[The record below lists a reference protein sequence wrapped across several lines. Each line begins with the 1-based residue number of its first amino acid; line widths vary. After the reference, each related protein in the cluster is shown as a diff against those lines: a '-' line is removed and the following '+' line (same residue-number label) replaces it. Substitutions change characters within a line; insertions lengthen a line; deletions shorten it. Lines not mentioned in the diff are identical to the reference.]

1 MPIIATVI
9 ESESYQRAAAQYG
22 DARLMDEI
30 KESFDYVLANDPY
43 YGERLPGS
51 QVLYIFRTTSFYP
64 RAPAFR
70 VLYRYDPE
78 DDINVVELLS
88 IEPVVEFPF

>member
-1 MPIIATVI
+1 
-9 ESESYQRAAAQYG
+9 
-22 DARLMDEI
+22 MDEI
-30 KESFDYVLANDPY
+30 RESFDYVLATNPY

-78 DDINVVELLS
+78 DDINTVELL
-88 IEPVVEFPF
+88 